1 MNASVEKVR
10 RARPGESL
18 ALVFASRAMAD
29 VVTYFV
35 LHPDGTPHFRALQ
48 RITGVSSRSL
58 QHELTRL
65 RKLGMIERVEEG
77 RLVRYRATAG
87 HPRWSLFRSIL
98 REFGEPVHILRMAV
112 RAVPGV
118 EAAFIFGSCAR
129 GEMDADSDIDL
140 FVLGETLEEPEPE
153 LALATGSLEASM
165 LLRHEV
171 NVTRFSRAKLSARKG
186 GGFLRSVLTGP
197 KQWLVGTEGVLNVAA
212 GG

>member
-1 MNASVEKVR
+1 MKASEVMQQPLG
-10 RARPGESL
+10 PGESL

-58 QHELTRL
+58 QHELARL
-65 RKLGMIERVEEG
+65 QRLGMIERMEEG

-112 RAVPGV
+112 SAVPGV

-129 GEMDADSDIDL
+129 GEMRPESDIDVFAL
-140 FVLGETLEEPEPE
+140 GDGLNELQTRLDLTQGTMEAAMVLN
-153 LALATGSLEASM
+153 
-165 LLRHEV
+165 REV
-171 NVTRFSRAKLSARKG
+171 NVVRYTQDKFEARRE
-186 GGFLRSVLTGP
+186 GGFLSAVLAGP
-197 KQWLVGTEGVLNVAA
+197 KQWLVGDETLLSPA
-212 GG
+212 GA